1 MKIKPT
7 AVVTII
13 GSWILFSFCLRERS
27 PFIVLFTREI
37 TIHSFDVL
45 GDIIIHNIVLRRDH
59 HSQFFVGEI
68 I

>member
-1 MKIKPT
+1 MYINHNVYIHEDKT
-7 AVVTII
+7 YCRCYNN
-13 GSWILFSFCLRERS
+13 WELDFILF
-27 PFIVLFTREI
+27 LFTREI